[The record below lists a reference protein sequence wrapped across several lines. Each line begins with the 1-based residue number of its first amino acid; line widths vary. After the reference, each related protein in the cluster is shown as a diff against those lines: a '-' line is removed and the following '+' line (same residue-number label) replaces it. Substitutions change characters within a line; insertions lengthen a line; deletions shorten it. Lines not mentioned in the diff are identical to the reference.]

1 MAHTFSTY
9 QLAIFNHI
17 AESNNNLAINAV
29 AGSGKTTTI
38 VEAAKRIPKNKEVLF
53 LAFNKTIANELKERL
68 YKYPNVTCC
77 TLHAHGL
84 SALRDLRPQVD
95 KYFEYNFKNT
105 CLMNSEVLSI
115 DSENQYIIPFKNNCA
130 KLYNL
135 ARINL
140 IKNDIYKL
148 QDLCDNHQ
156 IECIADE
163 VNVIFD
169 LRADCPLAKSEYH
182 FDKRFLKA
190 VKRVGKY
197 LLLNDETAEYYKEVS
212 DIQKEYMDLIK
223 KF

>member
-17 AESNNNLAINAV
+17 AESSNNLAINAV

-105 CLMNSEVLSI
+105 CLMNS
-115 DSENQYIIPFKNNCA
+115 
-130 KLYNL
+130 
-135 ARINL
+135 
-140 IKNDIYKL
+140 
-148 QDLCDNHQ
+148 
-156 IECIADE
+156 
-163 VNVIFD
+163 
-169 LRADCPLAKSEYH
+169 
-182 FDKRFLKA
+182 
-190 VKRVGKY
+190 
-197 LLLNDETAEYYKEVS
+197 
-212 DIQKEYMDLIK
+212 
-223 KF
+223 